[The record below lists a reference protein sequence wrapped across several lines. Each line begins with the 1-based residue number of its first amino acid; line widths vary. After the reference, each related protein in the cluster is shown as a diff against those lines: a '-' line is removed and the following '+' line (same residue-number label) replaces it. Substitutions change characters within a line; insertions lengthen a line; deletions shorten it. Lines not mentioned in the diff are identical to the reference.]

1 MPKVIFNA
9 IKTDG
14 EFASTRSTR
23 KIVFNEVTLNVGN
36 AMNSDGFVAPI
47 AGHYRFSFSAI
58 GTLAKFELNTWVH
71 VYKNG
76 ILDMYIGD
84 SNDGVRSDGNNIS
97 HNWIWQLNKGDKV
110 SFQVDRE
117 SVLHAGPTTPVN
129 FNGELVFVET

>member
-36 AMNSDGFVAPI
+36 AMSSDGFVAPI
-47 AGHYRFSFSAI
+47 AGHYRLSFSAI
-58 GTLAKFELNTWVH
+58 GAFEKKGINTWVH

-76 ILDMYIGD
+76 SEQFNIGD
-84 SNDGVRSDGNNIS
+84 SNDGKQSDDNNIS
-97 HNWIWQLNKGDKV
+97 HNWIW
-110 SFQVDRE
+110 
-117 SVLHAGPTTPVN
+117 
-129 FNGELVFVET
+129 